1 MSKVLFYLI
10 LKPLSLVPYWILY
23 GISNFLA
30 FVFYYLVP
38 YRKKVVLQ
46 NLKNSFP
53 NKSEKEINE
62 ICKKF
67 YSHLCDLIVES
78 VKLFSISNEQI
89 LKRFKVNNPEILQPY
104 FDRGQSLIIVGGHY
118 NNWEM
123 LAAGIDQQVP
133 HDTVGLYSKLSNA
146 FFDDKMK
153 SSRSAF
159 GLRMVTSKDSFV
171 YFKEKHDIPRM
182 TIFGA
187 DQSPTYSKSVYW
199 TTFLNQET
207 AVALGTERFA
217 KKYDIPVIYA
227 TINKEKRGHF
237 SLDIS
242 ILCESPQHT
251 KEGEITT
258 LHTRKLE
265 EQILAQPEYWLWTH
279 KRWKRKRKEN
289 E

>member
-1 MSKVLFYLI
+1 ML
-10 LKPLSLVPYWILY
+10 PYWVLY
-23 GISNFLA
+23 GVSNVLA
-30 FVFYYLVP
+30 FVFYYLIP
-38 YRKKVVLQ
+38 YRKKVVLN

-53 NKSEKEINE
+53 HKSDTEINE

-67 YSHLCDLIVES
+67 YAHLCDLIVES

-104 FDRGQSLIIVGGHY
+104 VDQQKSILIVGGHF

-133 HDTVGLYSKLSNA
+133 HESVALYAKLSND
-146 FFDDKMK
+146 FFDKKMK

-159 GLRMVTSKDSFV
+159 GLRMVTTKESFA
-171 YFKEKHDIPRM
+171 YFKEKHTIPRM

-187 DQSPTYSKSVYW
+187 DQSPTYSKSVHW
-199 TTFLNQET
+199 TTFLCQDT

-217 KKYDIPVIYA
+217 KKYNLPVVYGAIH
-227 TINKEKRGHF
+227 KVKRGHF
-237 SLDIS
+237 TFDIS
-242 ILCESPQHT
+242 ILCDEPKASA
-251 KEGEITT
+251 EGEITE

>member
-1 MSKVLFYLI
+1 MTKVLYYLI
-10 LKPLSLVPYWILY
+10 LKPLSLLPYRVLY
-23 GISNFLA
+23 AISNFLA
-30 FVFYYLVP
+30 FVFYYLIP
-38 YRKKVVLQ
+38 YRKKVVLS

-53 NKSEKEINE
+53 DREEDEINA

-67 YSHLCDLIVES
+67 YAHLCDLIVES
-78 VKLFSISNEQI
+78 VKLFSISNKQV
-89 LKRFKVNNPEILQPY
+89 LRRFKVNNPEILQPY
-104 FDRGQSLIIVGGHY
+104 FDQGKDMIIVGGHY

-123 LAAGIDQQVP
+123 LAAGIDQQVS

-146 FFDDKMK
+146 FFDSKMK

-159 GLRMVTSKDSFV
+159 GLRMVTTKDSFA
-171 YFKEKHDIPRM
+171 YFKEKHEIPRL

-187 DQSPTYSKSVYW
+187 DQSPTYSKSVHW
-199 TTFLNQET
+199 TTFLNQDT
-207 AVALGTERFA
+207 AVALGTEKFA
-217 KKYDIPVIYA
+217 KKYNLPVVYGA
-227 TINKEKRGHF
+227 INKEKRGYF

-242 ILCESPQHT
+242 VLCEKP
-251 KEGEITT
+251 KETLDGEITE

-265 EQILAQPEYWLWTH
+265 QQILAQPEYWLWTH